1 MQFRQQSD
9 MSLKPWWFLSIFSML
24 LLQGGSAAHS
34 DAASARVVTISPAAL
49 QGWQERRF
57 HGETAYR
64 VEEGGRGPALHAIAQ
79 GSASGRCLQVGIDLR
94 SLPVLRWSWRLDQAP
109 PRRDERNPEGDDQGL
124 RLSFLYQAGVMEE
137 DILAVQYVWSQSEK
151 AGAMWPNPFVANA
164 HQLAARSGPAQP
176 GRWQTER
183 RDLRADFRA
192 AFGQTVDRV
201 DAVCL
206 MTDGDQTGAL
216 VEGWYGDM
224 TFQAR

>member
-9 MSLKPWWFLSIFSML
+9 MPLKPWWVLSIFSML

-34 DAASARVVTISPAAL
+34 DATSARVLTISPAAP

-57 HGETAYR
+57 HGETVYR
-64 VEEGGRGPALHAIAQ
+64 AEEGGHGPALHATAE
-79 GSASGRCLQVGIDLR
+79 GSASGRCLQVGIDLQ

-109 PRRDERNPEGDDQGL
+109 PRRDERSREGDDQGL

-137 DILAVQYVWSQSEK
+137 DILALQYVWSQSEQ
-151 AGAMWPNPFVANA
+151 AGAIWPNPFVPNA
-164 HQLAARSGPAQP
+164 HELAARSGPAQP

-183 RDLRADFRA
+183 RDLQADFRA
-192 AFGQTVDRV
+192 AFGQAVDRV

-216 VEGWYGDM
+216 VEGWYGDI